1 MAQPPQVTG
10 RVTAAEDDAALP
22 DVRVIVLGTSV
33 FAITNAQGTFTL
45 RGLSPGNY
53 DVRVLRVGYQEQK
66 KPVVVAT
73 TGSVTL
79 NFVMTRTVVQLQQVV
94 TTATGEQRRVE
105 LGNTVSTIDVAR
117 TVETSP
123 TKNMGDLLVAKA
135 AGVQVLPGNCL
146 LYTSPSPRD

>member
-1 MAQPPQVTG
+1 MRMSWSVPRRRLLRLVASITALAATPGVVVAQPPQVTG

-117 TVETSP
+117 TVETSRC
-123 TKNMGDLLVAKA
+123 V
-135 AGVQVLPGNCL
+135 
-146 LYTSPSPRD
+146 